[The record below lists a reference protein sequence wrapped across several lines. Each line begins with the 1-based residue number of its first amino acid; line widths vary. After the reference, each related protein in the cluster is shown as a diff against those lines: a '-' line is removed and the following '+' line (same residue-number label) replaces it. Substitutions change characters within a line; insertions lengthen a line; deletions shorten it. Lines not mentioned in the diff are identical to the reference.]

1 MTDRIIIVG
10 GGIAGLVAACDLAR
24 AGRSVLLLER
34 AAEVGGKMRRVAVGD
49 RFLDAGPTV
58 LTMRW
63 VFDELF
69 ADAGADFEA
78 AVPLRRADLLA
89 RHAWTDGSRLD
100 LFADAG
106 RSADAIAEFA
116 GPAAADGFNRFC
128 EYTRAIYEEVE
139 GPFIRGPRP
148 SMGSIVAARGLK
160 VFKSLKT
167 IDSWRTMWRAL
178 GDFFPDP
185 RLRQLFG
192 RYATYCGSSPFE
204 APATLNLIA
213 HVEKAGV
220 YIAEGGM
227 IRVAQAL
234 SDLAQKLGVEVRCST
249 PVEALVARN
258 GRVVGVD
265 LPNDETFGGEHLP
278 AAAVIANCGL
288 GPLVRGA
295 LGPVGESLRRTPPD
309 RSLSAVTW
317 CTTARVSGFPLAFH
331 NVFFS
336 ADYPAE
342 FVDLQVGPPQDPTVY
357 LCAQDRD
364 GFAPPGDVERV
375 FLLINAPATGDT
387 AGWPE
392 RISQARDATFAR
404 LAQAGV
410 KIEIEDEVCTGPA
423 DFEALFPQ
431 TGGALYGPPTHGWR
445 SSLERPGS
453 RTKRPGLYLA
463 GGGAHPGAGVP
474 MAGLSGRLA
483 AAAVLEDL
491 K

>member
-1 MTDRIIIVG
+1 MSDQIIIVG
-10 GGIAGLVAACDLAR
+10 GGVAGLAAACDLAR
-24 AGRSVLLLER
+24 AGRSVLLLEQ
-34 AAEVGGKMRRVAVGD
+34 AAQVGGKMRQVAVGG
-49 RFLDAGPTV
+49 RALDAGPTV

-78 AVPLRRADLLA
+78 AVPVRRAELLA
-89 RHAWTDGSRLD
+89 RHAWPDGSQLD
-100 LFADAG
+100 LFADAA

-116 GPAAADGFNRFC
+116 GPAAAEGFKRFC
-128 EYTRAIYEEVE
+128 TYTQAIYDEVE

-148 SMGSIVAARGLK
+148 TMGSIVAARGFK
-160 VFKSLKT
+160 VFKALKT

-220 YIAEGGM
+220 YMAKGGM
-227 IRVAQAL
+227 FRVAQAL
-234 SDLAQKLGVEVRCST
+234 RQLADQLGVEVRCAT
-249 PVEALVARN
+249 PVAALSARD

-265 LPNDETFGGEHLP
+265 LAGEDGALGEHIP

-295 LGPVGESLRRTPPD
+295 LGPVGEGLRRRPPD

-317 CTTARVSGFPLAFH
+317 CMTARARGFPLAFH

-336 ADYPAE
+336 ADYRAE
-342 FVDLQVGPPQDPTVY
+342 FADLQDGPPQDPTVY

-364 GFAPPGDVERV
+364 GFAPPADTERV
-375 FLLINAPATGDT
+375 FVLINAPAKGDT
-387 AGWPE
+387 GFEPE
-392 RISQARDATFAR
+392 RINQARAATMAR
-404 LAQAGV
+404 LAAAGV
-410 KIEIEDEVCTGPA
+410 ELEIDAEVCTGPA
-423 DFEALFPQ
+423 EFNALFPH

-445 SSLERPGS
+445 ASLERPGS

-474 MAGLSGRLA
+474 MAALSGRLA

-491 K
+491 R

>member
-1 MTDRIIIVG
+1 MTERIIIVG
-10 GGIAGLVAACDLAR
+10 GGVAGLAAACDLAR
-24 AGRSVLLLER
+24 AGKPVTILER
-34 AAEVGGKMRRVAVGD
+34 GADVGGKMRRVAVGG
-49 RFLDAGPTV
+49 RSLDAGPTV

-69 ADAGADFEA
+69 ADAGASFEA
-78 AVPLRRADLLA
+78 AVTLQRADLLA
-89 RHAWTDGSRLD
+89 RHAWPDGSRLD
-100 LFADAG
+100 LFADAA
-106 RSADAIAEFA
+106 RSADAIADFA
-116 GPAAADGFNRFC
+116 GPDAAAGFHRFC
-128 EYTRAIYEEVE
+128 KYAQAIYEEVE

-148 SMGSIVAARGLK
+148 SMGSIVAARGLG
-160 VFKSLKT
+160 VFKALKT

-213 HVEKAGV
+213 HVEKDGV
-220 YIAEGGM
+220 YMAQGGM
-227 IRVAQAL
+227 FRVAQAL
-234 SDLAQKLGVEVRCST
+234 RELADKLGVEVRCST
-249 PVEALVARN
+249 PVEALVARG

-265 LPNDETFGGEHLP
+265 LADGEHVEG
-278 AAAVIANCGL
+278 AAVIANCGL

-295 LGPVGESLRRTPPD
+295 LGPVGAGLRRSPPD

-336 ADYPAE
+336 DDYPAE
-342 FVDLQVGPPQDPTVY
+342 FVELQAGPPQDPTVY

-364 GFAPPGDVERV
+364 GFQPPGDVERV
-375 FLLINAPATGDT
+375 FLLVNAPATGDT

-392 RISQARDATFAR
+392 RISQARAATFAR

-410 KIEIEDEVCTGPA
+410 EITVEDEVCCGPA
-423 DFEALFPQ
+423 EFEALFPQ

-445 SSLERPGS
+445 ASLERPGS

-474 MAGLSGRLA
+474 MAALSGRLA

-491 K
+491 Q